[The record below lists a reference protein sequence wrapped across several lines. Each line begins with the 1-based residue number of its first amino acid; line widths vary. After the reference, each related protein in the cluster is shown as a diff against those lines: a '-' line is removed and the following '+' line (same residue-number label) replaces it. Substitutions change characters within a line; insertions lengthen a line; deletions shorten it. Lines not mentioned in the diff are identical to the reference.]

1 MPMITD
7 PRTRLALLGT
17 LSDLHRL
24 PISFSL
30 TGLWTVVSEL
40 EPDLLCAEVTPEG
53 WARQDFTG
61 VGPEVRE
68 ALAEAVAATDIVLL
82 PVAPSVRQFTDQ
94 APQQGWRRQV
104 VAWAEELLIW
114 AVRRADRVEA
124 VQGSWFRTICH
135 LACWLAELCWSPA
148 ARSLWEQ
155 ETRGMADHII
165 QAIERD
171 PGRRVL
177 VAVQCQRLHRLL
189 PMLRRRVP
197 SVELVGYQIL

>member
-1 MPMITD
+1 MVTSP
-7 PRTRLALLGT
+7 PTRLALLGT

-30 TGLWTVVSEL
+30 AGLWTVVSEL
-40 EPDLLCAEVTPEG
+40 EPDLLCAEVTPAG
-53 WARQDFTG
+53 WARQDFSG
-61 VGPEVRE
+61 VGPEVRQ
-68 ALAEAVAATDIVLL
+68 ALAEAAAATDVVLL
-82 PVAPSVRQFTDQ
+82 PVADTVHQFADQ
-94 APQQGWRRQV
+94 APQRGWRRQV
-104 VAWAEELLIW
+104 VAWAEAMLVW

-135 LACWLAELCWSPA
+135 LACWVAELCWTPA

-155 ETRGMADHII
+155 ETRSMADHIL
-165 QAIERD
+165 QAIARD

-189 PMLRRRVP
+189 PMLQRRAP
-197 SVELVGYQIL
+197 SVDFVGYQML

>member
-1 MPMITD
+1 MI
-7 PRTRLALLGT
+7 PAPPTRLALLGT

-30 TGLWTVVSEL
+30 TALWTMVSEL
-40 EPDLLCAEVTPEG
+40 EPDLLCAEVTPTG

-82 PVAPSVRQFTDQ
+82 PVADTMYQFADQ
-94 APQQGWRRQV
+94 APERGWRRQI
-104 VAWAEELLIW
+104 VAWAESVLVW
-114 AVRRADRVEA
+114 GVRRADRLEA
-124 VQGSWFRTICH
+124 IQGIWFRTVCH
-135 LACWLAELCWSPA
+135 LACWVAELCWTPA

-155 ETRGMADHII
+155 ETRSMADHIL
-165 QAIERD
+165 QAIARD

-189 PMLRRRVP
+189 PMLRRRAP
-197 SVELVGYQIL
+197 SVEFVGYQVL